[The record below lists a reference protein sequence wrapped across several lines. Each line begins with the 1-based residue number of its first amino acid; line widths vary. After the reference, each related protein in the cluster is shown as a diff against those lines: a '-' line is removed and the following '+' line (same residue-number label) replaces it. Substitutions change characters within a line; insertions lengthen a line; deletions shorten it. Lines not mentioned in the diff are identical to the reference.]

1 MKKIFIVLLF
11 ALITFWANAQSN
23 GAAKVSKP
31 SIQNKK
37 AVAKTETMNMDGKPH
52 LLLVKKNYK
61 DSTVFRWVVTE
72 NTAWSESNKKGYI
85 LEKAEITDLSSAKN
99 AVFKAVADTFKPMQE
114 SVWQKVIDTSNHYEV
129 IAAASVYQKQMAK
142 TEGDK
147 QNIINKYNEQA
158 NRMGFALFAADN
170 DSKTATRLGLRYVE
184 KNLPK
189 GKAYIYRLRSLY
201 KDKVHSLDSA
211 YTLLITDVI
220 DTLPAPPPLATQSA
234 EHAVKL
240 EWPVIAFH
248 SQFTAFIIQRSD
260 DNGKKWFNIT
270 HDPISVTAD
279 SMSGLAQRGAYVDE
293 VKENYEKHLYR
304 IIGITPFAEKSAPSP
319 SVLGFGRDK
328 TPPIPP
334 QLTLIYV
341 DKNKKVQLAWKKDKN
356 ENDLKGFYIGYSTVA
371 TGPFHKVGEMLTP
384 DKTTFTTEVKDFF
397 GTSYYVVMAE
407 DTAGNNS
414 LSYPRYLYIRDST
427 PPIAPTIVS
436 GRMDTTGR
444 IVLKWK
450 MNKEPDLKGYR
461 VYMADHPT
469 DEYSLITND
478 VVYDT
483 VFVDSLNAHTL
494 NKIVYYKIVA
504 LDNNFNHSPFSAIIK
519 VARPDLVA
527 PVVPVFDDI
536 KVTDKTVIL
545 HWVPST
551 NTDVKEQL
559 LYRKNDKGKMDVYAH
574 LKPTDNSFTDDKVVA
589 KKFYT
594 YQLQAIDKAGNKSEL
609 SKPIAG
615 RPFDASVNENVKN
628 FTTKYDSI
636 KRVTNLSWNANV
648 KGKNYYVVILRKYNN
663 NHLVAYKYVD
673 ATLNQFND
681 VELVGKGNYEYAVRL
696 DYPNGETSKVSETQ
710 KIVVR

>member
-1 MKKIFIVLLF
+1 MKKIFFILSFSLF
-11 ALITFWANAQSN
+11 AFFANAQNKGTAIVSKTS
-23 GAAKVSKP
+23 AAK
-31 SIQNKK
+31 KK
-37 AVAKTETMNMDGKPH
+37 NVPKTETMNLDGRPH

-99 AVFKAVADTFKPMQE
+99 AVFKPVADTFRPLKE
-114 SVWQKVIDTSNHYEV
+114 SVWQKIIDTSNHYEV

-142 TEGDK
+142 TEGEK
-147 QNIINKYNEQA
+147 QNIMNKYNEQS

-170 DSKTATRLGLRYVE
+170 DAKTASRLGLRFVE

-189 GKAYIYRLRSLY
+189 GKAYIYRVRSLY
-201 KDKVHSLDSA
+201 LDKVHRLDSA
-211 YTLLITDVI
+211 FTLLITDVI
-220 DTLPAPPPLATQSA
+220 DTLPAPPPLATQST
-234 EHAVKL
+234 EHGVKL

-248 SQFTAFIIQRSD
+248 SAFTAYIIQRSD
-260 DNGKKWFNIT
+260 DNGKKWFNVSRE
-270 HDPISVTAD
+270 PISVTAD
-279 SMSGLAQRGAYVDE
+279 SMSGLTQRGAYVDE
-293 VKENYEKHLYR
+293 VKENYVKHLYR
-304 IIGITPFAEKSAPSP
+304 IVGITPFAEKSAPSP

-328 TPPIPP
+328 TPPVPP
-334 QLTLIYV
+334 QITSIYV
-341 DKNKKVQLAWKKDKN
+341 DKNKKVQIGWKKEKK
-356 ENDLKGFYIGYSTVA
+356 ENDLKGFYVGYCTVA
-371 TGPFHKVGEMLTP
+371 TGPFRKIGEMISPEKNSQTS
-384 DKTTFTTEVKDFF
+384 EVKDIY

-427 PPIAPTIVS
+427 PPLAPTIIS

-450 MNKEPDLKGYR
+450 MNLEPDLKGYR

-469 DEYSLITND
+469 DEYSLITKD

-483 VFVDSLNAHTL
+483 VFVDSLNARTL
-494 NKIVYYKIVA
+494 NKIVYYKVTA
-504 LDNNFNHSPFSAIIK
+504 LDNNFNHSPFSTIIK

-536 KVTDKTVIL
+536 KVTDKSVIL

-559 LYRKNDKGKMDVYAH
+559 LYKKNEKGKMEVYAH
-574 LKPTDNSFTDDKVVA
+574 LKPTDNSYVDEKIVA

-615 RPFDASVNENVKN
+615 RPFDASIVENVKD
-628 FTTKYDSI
+628 FFAKYDSI
-636 KRVTNLSWNANV
+636 KRVTKLTWNANV
-648 KGKNYYVVILRKYNN
+648 KGKNYFVVIFRKYND
-663 NHLVAYKYVD
+663 NHLVTYKYVD

-681 VELVGKGNYEYAVRL
+681 IELVGKGNYEYAVRL
-696 DYPNGETSKVSETQ
+696 DYPNGEQSKLSAVQ